1 MNAQHITSTSTL
13 RAGVVGSK
21 IVLGVSVRQSSGEV
35 ALRMVVLNI
44 VEVDRHS
51 ETSAT
56 VSNDSGS
63 VSSVGGQLMKSSSP
77 MVTGE

>member
-1 MNAQHITSTSTL
+1 
-13 RAGVVGSK
+13 VGSK
-21 IVLGVSVRQSSGEV
+21 IVLGVSVRQSSGEL

-44 VEVDRHS
+44 VEVDRSS
-51 ETSAT
+51 ETSAS

-77 MVTGE
+77 MVNGKQEHTVL